1 MGCTDPSGTPDH
13 GLHAHK
19 PRLNSQESDAAAHV
33 AAARGG
39 PSYLS
44 GPWNAVTGVMCPQ
57 AGPRRKPGC
66 PQPTAVGPSL
76 AGAGRFETAPPGNGS
91 VVDRRGGHGHRHPA
105 RRADLILCDALQRA
119 PDSRNQP
126 GCASSS
132 AVPSDSGST
141 RGAAERP
148 APPGFQ
154 PDCRSCAGPQ
164 GEWTSSPS
172 AKLPG
177 RHQTLVAC
185 RAPGTRA
192 LPQGDRC
199 TFRPQR
205 QCRITNPLC

>member
-1 MGCTDPSGTPDH
+1 MVSSPRLHWPVSVFGAPLPGAGTRPCFRLRAPGAEPATPWVGDLGCTDPSGTPDH

-33 AAARGG
+33 AAVRGG

-132 AVPSDSGST
+132 AVPSDSGLH
-141 RGAAERP
+141 AW
-148 APPGFQ
+148 
-154 PDCRSCAGPQ
+154 SC
-164 GEWTSSPS
+164 
-172 AKLPG
+172 
-177 RHQTLVAC
+177 
-185 RAPGTRA
+185 
-192 LPQGDRC
+192 
-199 TFRPQR
+199 
-205 QCRITNPLC
+205 